1 MRDVEP
7 NLRRASHG
15 GLLREDAEQQ
25 QCLVVLLHAVPFDF
39 TYDQLPELPEWL
51 AGVVPEQPRLRS
63 RRHPNLSREVP
74 LRRPAISVGP
84 HLRGFI

>member
-15 GLLREDAEQQ
+15 GLLREDAEEQ

-39 TYDQLPELPEWL
+39 TLINSQSCRSGWPALSLSNQGSE
-51 AGVVPEQPRLRS
+51 AVVTQT
-63 RRHPNLSREVP
+63 
-74 LRRPAISVGP
+74 
-84 HLRGFI
+84 